1 MRAPLVAALLAL
13 VSLAAAGAGAA
24 AAREA
29 DFAQP
34 PFAARAAGHVGV
46 NVTFRE
52 AARHVRIE
60 LGGHGSRVER
70 VPGTQGAF
78 YAVVSAS
85 GRMRA
90 GGMHVATLRWSGPAG
105 RRSATTRL
113 YVHRRFPGG
122 RG

>member
-1 MRAPLVAALLAL
+1 MRASLATALFVL

-46 NVTFRE
+46 NVTFQE
-52 AARHVRIE
+52 AARDVRIG
-60 LGGHGSRVER
+60 LGGNGSRVER
-70 VPGTQGAF
+70 IPGAPRSF

-105 RRSATTRL
+105 RRSATARL